1 MDLVIT
7 NGTLITPDGPF
18 KADVGIEGER
28 IAAIGEGL
36 TAPHTLDATGKYVLP
51 GAIDVHVHMQMPV
64 GEVVSSDDF
73 YTGTV
78 AAACGGTTTILDFVE
93 PKGAQ
98 SLMDAL
104 HQRRAEADGRVAVD
118 YGLHMTLN
126 SADPLR
132 LAEIPPVMEA
142 GCTTFKL
149 YMAYEGLRLSDGAML
164 RALAGLRKHRGLP
177 IVHAENHDVIQY
189 LTEQFLREGKTTPH
203 YHPLTRPD
211 FMEGEATARA
221 LALARVADVPMYI
234 VHVSCAEALDAL
246 RRAREKGQRAF
257 GETCPQYLLLTR
269 AEYDRPGFE
278 GAKFVMSPPL
288 REEADATRLWNALAS
303 GDLQVAATDHC
314 PFFYQGQKDKGRAAF
329 NQIPGGA
336 PGVETRLALLYTF
349 GVRAER
355 LSLARW
361 VQVCCTEPA
370 RLFGLAPRKGNI
382 AEGADAD
389 LVIFNP
395 NRRVVLDHRT
405 LHQNVDYTPYEGFE
419 LTGYPET
426 VLLRGRVIVRDGEFV
441 GRAGQGRFI
450 TRTLSGAW
458 A

>member
-164 RALAGLRKHRGLP
+164 RALAALQKHRGLP

-288 REEADATRLWNALAS
+288 REEADTTRLWNALAS

>member
-1 MDLVIT
+1 MDLVIK
-7 NGTLITPDGPF
+7 NGTLVTPEGVF

-36 TAPHTLDATGKYVLP
+36 TAPQQIDAAGKYVLP

-126 SADPLR
+126 SDDSLR
-132 LAEIPPVMEA
+132 LAEIPAVMEA

-149 YMAYEGLRLSDGAML
+149 YMAYEGLRLGDGAML
-164 RALAGLRKHRGLP
+164 RALAALREHRGLP
-177 IVHAENHDVIQY
+177 IVHAENHDAIQY
-189 LTEQFLREGKTTPH
+189 LTARFLREGKTAPR

-221 LALARVADVPMYI
+221 LALARVVGLPMYI
-234 VHVSCAEALDAL
+234 VHVSCAEALDAV
-246 RRAREKGQRAF
+246 RAARDRGQPAY

-269 AEYDRPGFE
+269 KEYDRPGFE

-288 REEADATRLWNALAS
+288 REEADAVSLWDALAS
-303 GDLQVAATDHC
+303 GDLQVVATDHC
-314 PFFYQGQKDKGRAAF
+314 PFFYEGQKDKGRDAF
-329 NQIPGGA
+329 NKIPGGA
-336 PGVETRLALLYTF
+336 PGVETRLPLLYTF
-349 GVRAER
+349 GVRADR
-355 LSLARW
+355 LTLAQW
-361 VQVCCTEPA
+361 VRVCCSEPA
-370 RLFGLAPRKGNI
+370 RLFGLAPRKGSL

-395 NRRVVLDHRT
+395 HKRVVLHHRI
-405 LHQNVDYTPYEGFE
+405 LHQNVDYTPYEGFA
-419 LTGYPET
+419 LTGYSET
-426 VLLRGRVIVRDGEFV
+426 TLLRGQVIVRDGQFV
-441 GRAGQGRFI
+441 GHAGQGRFLK
-450 TRTLSGAW
+450 RQVSGAW
-458 A
+458 R

>member
-1 MDLVIT
+1 MDLVVK
-7 NGTLITPDGPF
+7 NGTLITSDGPF

-28 IAAIGEGL
+28 IAAIGQGL
-36 TAPHTLDATGKYVLP
+36 TAPNVLDATGKYVLP

-64 GEVVSSDDF
+64 GDVVSSDDF

-93 PKGAQ
+93 PKGLQ

-126 SADPLR
+126 SDDPLR
-132 LAEIPPVMEA
+132 LAEIPAVMDA
-142 GCTTFKL
+142 GCPTFKL

-164 RALAGLRKHRGLP
+164 RALAALRKHAGLP
-177 IVHAENHDVIQY
+177 IVHAENHDAIQY
-189 LTEQFLREGKTTPH
+189 LTETFLREGKATPR

-221 LALARVADVPMYI
+221 LALARVVGLPMYI
-234 VHVSCAEALDAL
+234 VHVSCAEALDAV
-246 RRAREKGQRAF
+246 RAARAKGQAAY

-269 AEYDRPGFE
+269 QEYDRPGFE

-288 REEADATRLWNALAS
+288 REEADAASLWDALAS
-303 GDLQVAATDHC
+303 GDLQVVATDHC
-314 PFFYQGQKDKGRAAF
+314 PFFYEGQKDKGRAAF
-329 NQIPGGA
+329 NKIPGGA
-336 PGVETRLALLYTF
+336 PGVETRLSLLYTF
-349 GVRAER
+349 GVRTER
-355 LSLARW
+355 LTPAQW
-361 VQVCCTEPA
+361 VRVCCEEPA
-370 RLFGLAPRKGNI
+370 RLFGLSPRKGRI

-395 NRRVVLDHRT
+395 DKRVVLHHQV
-405 LHQNVDYTPYEGFE
+405 LHQNVDYTPYEGLE
-419 LTGYPET
+419 LVGYPET
-426 VLLRGRVIVRDGEFV
+426 TLLRGQVIVRDGQFV
-441 GRAGQGRFI
+441 GRAGQGQFLKR
-450 TRTLSGAW
+450 RVSGAW
-458 A
+458 G

>member
-1 MDLVIT
+1 MDLVIK

-36 TAPHTLDATGKYVLP
+36 TAPNVLDAAGKYVLP

-64 GEVVSSDDF
+64 GDVVSSDDF

-78 AAACGGTTTILDFVE
+78 AAACGGTTTIIDFVE
-93 PKGAQ
+93 PKGLQ

-126 SADPLR
+126 SDDPLR
-132 LAEIPPVMEA
+132 LAEIPAVMDA

-164 RALAGLRKHRGLP
+164 RALAALQKHRGLP
-177 IVHAENHDVIQY
+177 IVHAENHDVVQY
-189 LTEQFLREGKTTPH
+189 LTEKFLREGKTAPR

-221 LALARVADVPMYI
+221 LALARVVGLPMYI
-234 VHVSCAEALDAL
+234 VHVSCAEALGAV
-246 RRAREKGQRAF
+246 RTARAKGQPAY

-269 AEYDRPGFE
+269 KEYERPGFE

-288 REEADATRLWNALAS
+288 RDEADVSRLWDALAS
-303 GDLQVAATDHC
+303 GDLQVVATDHC
-314 PFFYQGQKDKGRAAF
+314 PFFYEGQKDKGRAAF
-329 NQIPGGA
+329 NKIPGGA
-336 PGVETRLALLYTF
+336 PGVETRLPLLYTF

-355 LSLARW
+355 LSLGQW
-361 VQVCCTEPA
+361 VRVCCEEPA
-370 RLFGLAPRKGNI
+370 RLFGLAPRKGRI

-395 NRRVVLDHRT
+395 KRHVVLHSQI
-405 LHQNVDYTPYEGFE
+405 LHQNVDYTPYEGLE
-419 LTGYPET
+419 LVGYPET
-426 VLLRGRVIVRDGEFV
+426 TLLRGQVIVRDGEFV
-441 GRAGQGRFI
+441 GHAGQGRFI
-450 TRTLSGAW
+450 RRHVSGAW
-458 A
+458 G

>member
-1 MDLVIT
+1 MDLVIK
-7 NGTLITPDGPF
+7 NGTLITPEGPF

-36 TAPHTLDATGKYVLP
+36 TAPNVLDAAGKYVLP

-64 GEVVSSDDF
+64 GDVVSSDDF

-78 AAACGGTTTILDFVE
+78 AAACGGTTTVIDFVE

-126 SADPLR
+126 SDDPLR
-132 LAEIPPVMEA
+132 LAEIPAVMDA

-149 YMAYEGLRLSDGAML
+149 YMAYEGLRLTDGAML
-164 RALAGLRKHRGLP
+164 RALAALQKHRGLP
-177 IVHAENHDVIQY
+177 IVHAENHDAIRY
-189 LTEQFLREGKTTPH
+189 LTEKFLREGKTTPH

-221 LALARVADVPMYI
+221 LALARVVGLPMYI
-234 VHVSCAEALDAL
+234 VHVSCAEALDAV
-246 RRAREKGQRAF
+246 RGARARGEPAY

-269 AEYDRPGFE
+269 KEYDRPGFE

-288 REEADATRLWNALAS
+288 REEADITRLWDALAS
-303 GDLQVAATDHC
+303 GDLQVVATDHC
-314 PFFYQGQKDKGRAAF
+314 PFFYEGQKDRGRAAF
-329 NQIPGGA
+329 NKIPGGA
-336 PGVETRLALLYTF
+336 PGVETRLPLLYTF

-355 LSLARW
+355 LALARW
-361 VQVCCTEPA
+361 VQVCCAEPA
-370 RLFGLAPRKGNI
+370 RLFGLAPRKGRI

-389 LVIFNP
+389 VVIFNP
-395 NRRVVLDHRT
+395 DKRVVLHHRT
-405 LHQNVDYTPYEGFE
+405 LHQNVDYTPYEGLE
-419 LTGYPET
+419 LIGYPET
-426 VLLRGRVIVRDGEFV
+426 TLLRGQVIVRDGQFV
-441 GRAGQGRFI
+441 GRAGQGRFVA
-450 TRTLSGAW
+450 RTLSGAW
-458 A
+458 E